1 MVVGEIAE
9 PVDLLV
15 VGAGPGGYVA
25 AVRAAQLGRNVT
37 VVDREGGEGG
47 PGGACLHV
55 GCIPSKAL
63 IELGEAVERTRGMA
77 VAGLR
82 VEGDVGVDMEAF
94 QAWKASTVEKMGGGV
109 RGLFKRHGVDYLVGD
124 LRLTRHDRAAVL
136 LGDGGSRFLEFEQ
149 AIVAT
154 GSRPMDL
161 PALPV
166 DGKRVVTSTG
176 ALALTAVP
184 ATVAVVGGGYIGLE
198 IGTALS
204 NLGADVTIVE
214 ALDGILPSIDAAL
227 AKPVLAGLKKHGI
240 ELRLGCVATGLDDE
254 HLVIDA
260 PDGEQRIPAELVVV
274 AVGRRPNTDD
284 LGLELAAVDVDES
297 GLIRV
302 DERRMATSNIAA
314 IGDVTAGPA
323 LAHKAS
329 AEAVVAAEALSG
341 RAASFDPFAIPA
353 VVFSDPQIAT
363 VGLTEEQARE
373 EGLDPVTVTSPLSAN
388 GRAATME
395 AGDGFTRVVVDKG
408 TDRVVGV
415 HIVGPHASELIA
427 EGSLAVEMI
436 ASPADLIG
444 TIHPHPTLSEGIH
457 AAVEQLAD
465 REQGRGLTRT
475 AT

>member
-25 AVRAAQLGRNVT
+25 AVRAAQLGRSVT

-47 PGGACLHV
+47 PGGSCLHV

-63 IELGEAVERTRGMA
+63 IELGDAVHRTRSMA

-82 VEGDVGVDMEAF
+82 IAGDVRVDLEAF
-94 QAWKASTVEKMGGGV
+94 QAWKASIVEHLDGGV
-109 RGLFKRHGVDYLVGD
+109 RGLFRRHGIDYVAGD
-124 LRLTRHDRAAVL
+124 LRFTRPDRAAVL
-136 LGDGGSRFLEFEQ
+136 LADGGSRFLEFRQ

-154 GSRPMDL
+154 GSRPAQL

-166 DGKRVVTSTG
+166 DGRRVVTSTG
-176 ALALTAVP
+176 ALALTDVP

-204 NLGADVTIVE
+204 KLGARVTVVE
-214 ALDGILPSIDAAL
+214 ALDRLLPSIDAAL
-227 AKPVLAGLKKHGI
+227 AKPVLAGQKRHGI
-240 ELRLGCVATGLDDE
+240 AVRLGCSATGLDGE
-254 HLVIDA
+254 QLVVADA
-260 PDGEQRIPAELVVV
+260 DGEQRVPADLVVV

-284 LGLELAAVDVDES
+284 LGLELAGIDVDER
-297 GLIRV
+297 GLVPV
-302 DERRMATSNIAA
+302 DSRRMATSNIAA

-329 AEAVVAAEALSG
+329 AEAIVAAEALSG
-341 RAASFDPFAIPA
+341 HAVAFEPFGIPA
-353 VVFSDPQIAT
+353 IVFTDPEVAT
-363 VGLTEEQARE
+363 VGLTEEQARA
-373 EGLDPVTVTSPLSAN
+373 EGMDPVMLTSPLRAN
-388 GRAATME
+388 GRAATMQ
-395 AGDGFTRVVVDKG
+395 AADGFTRVVVDRA

-427 EGSLAVEMI
+427 EGTLAVEMI
-436 ASPADLIG
+436 AAPDDLLG
-444 TIHPHPTLSEGIH
+444 TIHPHPTLSEGLH
-457 AAVEQLAD
+457 AALEQLTD
-465 REQGRGLTRT
+465 REPVAAAR
-475 AT
+475 